1 MRSSAGFCAIGLH
14 PVRYGTVIETFNTV
28 RASSGWLQAAGG
40 VRPEQ
45 QEPSLWVAC
54 ELLDRLCLLE
64 QQSCGGSVAGVA
76 DR

>member
-1 MRSSAGFCAIGLH
+1 
-14 PVRYGTVIETFNTV
+14 VIETFNTV
-28 RASSGWLQAAGG
+28 RSNAFSNTLRASSSWLQAAGG
-40 VRPEQ
+40 VRSEQ